1 MLKCE
6 DLDECEKFNF
16 CAGSL
21 HCTNTVGS
29 YVCGCRPGFETLG
42 EENSCSDIDECS
54 SRNSCPNKASCQ
66 NTEGNF
72 TCSCLEGYEGQLC
85 TDVDECASDQNCDI
99 NADCIN
105 TEGSFECACKEG
117 YYGNGAYC
125 ARGKCNDASCP
136 TNQACISETTI
147 DCKCVEGFEF
157 DQSNDCVDIDECST
171 SNNCDIN
178 SKCENLPF
186 TYTCACNIG
195 FIGNGTSCSCPK
207 GFFLT
212 PNRVCADL
220 NECSTSHEC
229 HIKAECMNSIGTY
242 DCECKSGF
250 IGDGRDCSCRKG
262 YEMDNAGNCIDIDE
276 CSSEDTC
283 HPNAECQN
291 IIGSY
296 ECKCKYGFVGND
308 ETCQDVCY
316 RRDESNE
323 CIEIDDCKVSN
334 KCHDKADCFKSVGNY
349 TCQCKNDYI
358 GNGTSCDCTSGF
370 RETFRENR
378 EPECVD
384 INECK
389 ESDYCI
395 PNGLCHNTIGSFE
408 CDCTV
413 GYTQNDTR
421 CVAQQIL
428 VLTVLFGESEWSSVV
443 IDAAGT
449 NKTPRC
455 LTEVESTQLL
465 NSCSIS
471 WKNKLHI
478 FGVQVQTIAVIDLT

>member
-1 MLKCE
+1 MLECV
-6 DLDECEKFNF
+6 DFDECEKFNF
-16 CAGSL
+16 CADSL
-21 HCTNTVGS
+21 HCTNTIGS
-29 YVCGCRPGFETLG
+29 YICGCRPGYKLSRK
-42 EENSCSDIDECS
+42 ENSCSDIDECS
-54 SRNSCPNKASCQ
+54 IRNSCPTKATCQ

-72 TCSCLEGYEGQLC
+72 TCSCLDGYEGHLC
-85 TDVDECASDQNCDI
+85 TDIDECASDQNCDI

-229 HIKAECMNSIGTY
+229 HTKAKCTNSIGTY
-242 DCECKSGF
+242 DCKCETGF
-250 IGDGRDCSCRKG
+250 IGNGRNCNCQKG
-262 YEMDNAGNCIDIDE
+262 FEINHAGNCIDVDE
-276 CSSEDTC
+276 CSTEGTC
-283 HPNAECQN
+283 HPNADCEN
-291 IIGSY
+291 TIGSY
-296 ECKCKYGFVGND
+296 ECRCKYGFVGNGK
-308 ETCQDVCY
+308 TC
-316 RRDESNE
+316 EAT
-323 CIEIDDCKVSN
+323 CKVSN
-334 KCHDKADCFKSVGNY
+334 SCHVYADCIKSVGSY
-349 TCQCKNDYI
+349 TCQCKTGFD

-370 RETFRENR
+370 SIRTLGENK
-378 EPECVD
+378 ECVD
-384 INECK
+384 INECE
-389 ESDYCI
+389 ESDYCM
-395 PNGLCHNTIGSFE
+395 PNSLCHNTIGSFE
-408 CDCTV
+408 CNCTL
-413 GYTQNDTR
+413 GYNKNGTR
-421 CVAQQIL
+421 CVAKSIL
-428 VLTVLFGESEWSSVV
+428 VLNSGFFGWKTAI
-443 IDAAGT
+443 IDSMGGQKEVSCVT
-449 NKTPRC
+449 KGET
-455 LTEVESTQLL
+455 TEAYQ
-465 NSCSIS
+465 SCSVI
-471 WKNKLHI
+471 WQNKMHV
-478 FGVQVQTIAVIDLT
+478 FGVEVLTKAIINLKKIHFEPFL